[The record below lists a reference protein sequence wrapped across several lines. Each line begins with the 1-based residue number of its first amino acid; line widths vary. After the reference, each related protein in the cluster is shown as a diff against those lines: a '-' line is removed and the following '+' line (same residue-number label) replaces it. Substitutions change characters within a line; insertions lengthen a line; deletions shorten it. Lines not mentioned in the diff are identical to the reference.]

1 MLFLYYYAVVNNA
14 LNDKGRLYCGFID
27 LKKSFTV
34 NHCKLWFILYEL
46 GINGKLLRIIK
57 NMYSSVKTF
66 KTCNS
71 FTDYFECVVGQKQG
85 KVLSPVVF
93 SLLLEDL
100 ELFLQDDPLC
110 GLSIDGILLIIVL
123 FAET

>member
-1 MLFLYYYAVVNNA
+1 MPSMVLWLVGQLSMLFLYYYAVVNNA

-27 LKKSFTV
+27 LKKT
-34 NHCKLWFILYEL
+34 
-46 GINGKLLRIIK
+46 
-57 NMYSSVKTF
+57 
-66 KTCNS
+66 
-71 FTDYFECVVGQKQG
+71 FTDYFECVVGLKQG
-85 KVLSPVVF
+85 KVLSPVLF

-123 FAET
+123 FAETWYFLAILLVIYNTYVIC